1 MNLLNDKKFHEK
13 IDDEFFQKYCSISIL
28 FNRTAKIIRD
38 NQEIAGY
45 RSQVLNYTVSL
56 ISYHTSRKINFD
68 LSRCRSRCSHLYGRV
83 CSMSLVFLVFQLV
96 KGSLYQQKMLHSPSR
111 QFRLCR

>member
-38 NQEIAGY
+38 NHEIAGY
-45 RSQVLNYTVSL
+45 RSQSFKLYYFSH
-56 ISYHTSRKINFD
+56 I
-68 LSRCRSRCSHLYGRV
+68 LSH
-83 CSMSLVFLVFQLV
+83 Q
-96 KGSLYQQKMLHSPSR
+96 
-111 QFRLCR
+111 